1 MEEENTVKQEEIVNY
16 YIISKGDDL
25 ERYDVED
32 LLYILTTGSYTKLS
46 FNVTDA
52 LYHCLSKYKFIHTL
66 YRKTNYIT
74 ESKWIYEGRDGIYK
88 YEIKVE
94 LPFTE
99 QSKDCYERF
108 FDYYAKEVIDM
119 YFKVDIHD
127 RNSYII
133 DGDKRIYT
141 SPLRIYYGTIT
152 RMYEVVYYY
161 LGKKKT
167 DIIMDTMQEEFAR
180 RFVETDFYNKMDDGE
195 LWLEETKK
203 EIAENYRLMRNRT
216 RLNKG
221 EAIR

>member
-1 MEEENTVKQEEIVNY
+1 MEENTVKQEEIVNY

-46 FNVTDA
+46 FNVTDV
-52 LYHCLSKYKFIHTL
+52 LYRCLSRYKYIHTL

-88 YEIKVE
+88 YEIDVE

-133 DGDKRIYT
+133 DGDKIIYT
-141 SPLRIYYGTIT
+141 SPLRIYCRTIN

-180 RFVETDFYNKMDDGE
+180 RFVKTGFYKRMDDGE
-195 LWLEETKK
+195 LWLKETKK